1 MIRIIGV
8 LSFLLVFL
16 FNQGNTNNQVTING
30 RISGSNTPEKIF
42 YSLPVNGVCFTYG
55 YNDYWLIDK
64 AIIDNT
70 GSFEIKTEIENPAF
84 IRLLFNDIPPFI
96 IEPGKRYDLRI
107 DSKSNDFSILAK
119 DQTVQ
124 LHELFHSWPMEN
136 PRRCDWI
143 ENISR
148 DLKSFDFL
156 RSELE
161 KEIYQLNELL
171 TNGLIS
177 DDLYKLVKL
186 ERKVYYAVAIGI
198 ISSDVVK
205 SNIIEKKTIP
215 VEFFNAW
222 GESFDLIDISD
233 KNLIRTTLAY
243 DLLDN
248 YYWHKAYSIY
258 GVEEFLENRRRS
270 REQGL
275 IHTYTMS
282 VAENIFNDE
291 ILEFYKAG
299 YIFFYLVQLQSDPEL
314 NLLLTN
320 FVDNY
325 PESNYLKFLP
335 SILSEK

>member
-1 MIRIIGV
+1 MV
-8 LSFLLVFL
+8 FLVF
-16 FNQGNTNNQVTING
+16 QGYTNNQVTIKG
-30 RISGSNTPEKIF
+30 WISGSNTPEKIF
-42 YSLPVNGVCFTYG
+42 YSFPVNGVCFAYG

-70 GSFEIKTEIENPAF
+70 GSFEIKTEIENPVF
-84 IRLLFNDIPPFI
+84 IRLFFNDIPPLV
-96 IEPGKRYDLRI
+96 IEPGKRYELRI
-107 DSKSNDFSILAK
+107 DSESSDFSILAK
-119 DQTVQ
+119 DQFVQ

-136 PRRCDWI
+136 PRRCDWVGS
-143 ENISR
+143 ISR
-148 DLKSFDFL
+148 NLNSFDFL

-161 KEIYQLNELL
+161 QEIYQLNELL
-171 TNGLIS
+171 TKGFIS
-177 DDLYKLVKL
+177 YDLFKLVKL
-186 ERKVYYAVAIGI
+186 ERKAYYAVAMGI

-215 VEFFNAW
+215 IEFFNAW

-258 GVEEFLENRRRS
+258 GVEEFLENRRKF

-282 VAENIFNDE
+282 VAEKIFNDK

-299 YIFFYLVQLQSDPEL
+299 YIFFYLVQLQNDPEL

-320 FVDNY
+320 FADNY